1 MTLRE
6 RYIFARALLV
16 SVGGSWWWVLILMV
30 VVVALAVG
38 VVAVVGLDVD
48 RGHVLGFVVVG
59 LYICMTYIFYK
70 KELEELI

>member
-38 VVAVVGLDVD
+38 VVAVVGLDD
-48 RGHVLGFVVVG
+48 EGG
-59 LYICMTYIFYK
+59 MA
-70 KELEELI
+70 